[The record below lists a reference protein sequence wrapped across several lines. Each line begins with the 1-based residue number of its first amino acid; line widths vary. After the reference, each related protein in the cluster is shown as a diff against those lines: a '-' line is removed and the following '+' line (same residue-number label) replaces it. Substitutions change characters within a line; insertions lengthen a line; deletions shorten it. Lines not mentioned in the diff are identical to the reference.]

1 MNKRTSFIDVDFK
14 TREEGA
20 QKLIEGYFIVFNQ
33 RTELWQGF
41 HEQIAPEAV
50 NDLSDIRALYNHD
63 HNLVLGS
70 TLNGTLKLAK
80 DDYGIKG
87 VIEINEKDSD
97 AVNAYERIKRGDVK
111 GCSFG
116 FELLSEEYTQLDDGG
131 TLATVRELNL
141 FEVSPCVFPAYPQT
155 AINARKQDYDD
166 HQKRARAARQDALKE
181 RINHGIKT
189 SHSSEQD

>member
-1 MNKRTSFIDVDFK
+1 MNKRTSVINAEFS
-14 TREEGA
+14 TREEGS
-20 QKLIEGYFIVFNQ
+20 QKMIEGYFIVFNQ
-33 RTELWQGF
+33 ETELFKGF

-155 AINARKQDYDD
+155 AINARQQDYQEHKD
-166 HQKRARAARQDALKE
+166 RARLARQSALLEKM
-181 RINHGIKT
+181 RG
-189 SHSSEQD
+189 